1 MSGSGQRTPGRAKA
15 SARRKSPEEREAA
28 RKRRLEQERAAVRSR
43 RIRRG
48 MIAAGT
54 VVALVLLAV
63 VEVYVHRLNGD
74 ERRLRDDL
82 ILEARVEL
90 HVPDLVDELR
100 GQEAALFLV
109 VLGEDQAAE
118 LSGDPLLRDHA
129 EWAAERLGAR

>member
-48 MIAAGT
+48 VIAAGT

-63 VEVYVHRLNGD
+63 GGGYVHRLNGG
-74 ERRLRDDL
+74 ER
-82 ILEARVEL
+82 
-90 HVPDLVDELR
+90 
-100 GQEAALFLV
+100 
-109 VLGEDQAAE
+109 
-118 LSGDPLLRDHA
+118 PLLAPAPGRAAAGGGGGGGGA
-129 EWAAERLGAR
+129 EADPN